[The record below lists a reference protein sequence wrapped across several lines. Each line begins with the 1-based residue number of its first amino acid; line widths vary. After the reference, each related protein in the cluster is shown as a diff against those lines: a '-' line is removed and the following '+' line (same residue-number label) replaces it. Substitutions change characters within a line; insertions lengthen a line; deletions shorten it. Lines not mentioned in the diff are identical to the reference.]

1 MKSIW
6 KIIGVIGLAMVT
18 LGAVCVVVGL
28 ITGGSLGRISDALF
42 ANYDV
47 QYYIDLIK
55 QLFGMLILF

>member
-42 ANYDV
+42 ANSDV

-55 QLFGMLILF
+55 QLFGMIILF